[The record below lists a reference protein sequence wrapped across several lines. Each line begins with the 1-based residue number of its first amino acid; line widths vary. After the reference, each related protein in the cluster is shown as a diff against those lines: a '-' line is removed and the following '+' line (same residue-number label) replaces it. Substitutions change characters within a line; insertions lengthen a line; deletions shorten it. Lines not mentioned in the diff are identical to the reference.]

1 MNTASLA
8 TIPVGFEVGTGA
20 HVDVPYTISW
30 SLGRP
35 RSPARPLNVSIP
47 SS

>member
-20 HVDVPYTISW
+20 HVDVPLCHLVITGETQESGKITQ
-30 SLGRP
+30 RFD
-35 RSPARPLNVSIP
+35 PLI
-47 SS
+47 